1 MSSPSSL
8 DERPSVVVVG
18 AGPTG
23 LLVAAELVRHNVE
36 CLLIDGHDAPLIWDR
51 ASIVHARTIEIFEA
65 LGLAD
70 QILDQAVSI
79 RGSRLRSDMQTL
91 GTLDLGSADS
101 RYGFDLGVSEDVTES
116 VLTKYLEGH
125 GGRVTRSTRLTGIGI
140 RPGGITATI
149 EYDREQR
156 DVEASWI
163 VGCDGPT
170 AQHAD

>member
-1 MSSPSSL
+1 MAALSGRSSAVSSPSSL

-101 RYGFDLGVSEDVTES
+101 RYGFDQGVSEDVTES
-116 VLTKYLEGH
+116 VLTKYL
-125 GGRVTRSTRLTGIGI
+125 
-140 RPGGITATI
+140 
-149 EYDREQR
+149 
-156 DVEASWI
+156 
-163 VGCDGPT
+163 
-170 AQHAD
+170 